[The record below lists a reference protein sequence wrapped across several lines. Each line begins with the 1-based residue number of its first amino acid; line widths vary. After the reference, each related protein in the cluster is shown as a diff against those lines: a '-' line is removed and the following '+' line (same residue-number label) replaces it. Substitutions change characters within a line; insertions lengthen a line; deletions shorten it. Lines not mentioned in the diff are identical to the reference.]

1 MIPSYK
7 QGVDQQKDFKQIIK
21 QMKKY
26 VQKNLTELQNF
37 ITLKKRD
44 DQNIIL
50 EKYSQTKEDQDKHD
64 VVYEYVKSNIQ

>member
-50 EKYSQTKEDQDKHD
+50 GKYQTKDLADKHD

>member
-44 DQNIIL
+44 DHIL
-50 EKYSQTKEDQDKHD
+50 EKYQTKDLADKHD